1 MVRKRNKFFS
11 LKKYERDVRER
22 ERERERE
29 GKLHIHNNG
38 KKRRRTKKLHAW
50 CVQETKKNPK
60 PKMRERRSRKWS
72 LKIKSLKKRK
82 KPRHYYY
89 YYYYYWWIFKDD
101 DIPEVGRS
109 HTPYFQFQYQKKFA
123 DEALRFSSRSS
134 MPNNF

>member
-1 MVRKRNKFFS
+1 MVRARN
-11 LKKYERDVRER
+11 
-22 ERERERE
+22 
-29 GKLHIHNNG
+29 
-38 KKRRRTKKLHAW
+38 
-50 CVQETKKNPK
+50 KKNPK

-89 YYYYYWWIFKDD
+89 YWIFKDD

-109 HTPYFQFQYQKKFA
+109 HTPYFQFQRKKIA
-123 DEALRFSSRSS
+123 DEALRFSSRS